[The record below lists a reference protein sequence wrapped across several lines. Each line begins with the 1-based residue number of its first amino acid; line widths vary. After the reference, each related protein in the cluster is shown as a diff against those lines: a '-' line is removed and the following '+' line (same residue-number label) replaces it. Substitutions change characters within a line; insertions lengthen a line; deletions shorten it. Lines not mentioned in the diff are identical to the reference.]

1 MSKKSA
7 PTLKLYAMF
16 SHVANL
22 CNCKLSWLLPKHITT
37 FRSILVHL
45 SEYLYELYD
54 FY

>member
-22 CNCKLSWLLPKHITT
+22 CNCKLSWLLPKHIPT
-37 FRSILVHL
+37 FIPILVI
-45 SEYLYELYD
+45 YLDIFYELYH